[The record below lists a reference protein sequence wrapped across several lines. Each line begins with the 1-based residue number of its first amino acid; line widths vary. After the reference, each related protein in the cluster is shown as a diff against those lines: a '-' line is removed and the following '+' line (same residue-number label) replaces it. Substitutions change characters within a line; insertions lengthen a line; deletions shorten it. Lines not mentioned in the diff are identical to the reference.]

1 MRAAICRDHGQPLT
15 IETVTLAPPGPG
27 QIGVRLAAC
36 AICHS
41 DLAYAEGAWGG
52 VLPAVYGH
60 EAAGHVS
67 EIGPGVTGF
76 APGDPVLV
84 TLIASCGACPAC
96 SGGAPTSC
104 AHAWDARPSPL
115 RDASGATVAQ
125 AMSTGGFAEAVVVDA
140 GQCVPLPPDLP
151 LDEAALLACG
161 VITGV
166 GAVFNTARVRKG
178 ATVAVIGA
186 GGIGL
191 NVIQG
196 AALAGAARI
205 VAIDL
210 APEKLADARDF
221 GATDGLLA
229 GPDAPARLRE
239 MLGGG
244 GTDYV
249 FVAIGAPRAMEQ
261 GLDMLAAGGALVLV
275 GLTALGQSVA
285 FDPCTLVAMNQRI
298 LGARMGETVLA
309 RDIPWLI
316 DRWRE
321 GRLKLGELITA
332 RYPLE
337 EINAAMAATR
347 SGRSRRNVIVFD
359 TGAGA

>member
-1 MRAAICRDHGQPLT
+1 MRAAICREHGQPLA
-15 IETVTLAPPGPG
+15 IEEVTLDPPGPG
-27 QIGVRLAAC
+27 QIAVRLAAC

-41 DLAYAEGAWGG
+41 DLAYVAGAWGG
-52 VLPAVYGH
+52 TLPAVYGH

-67 EIGPGVTGF
+67 ATGPGISGY

-84 TLIASCGACPAC
+84 TLVTSCGACPAC
-96 SGGAPTSC
+96 TGGAPTSC

-115 RDASGATVAQ
+115 RDSAGAPVTQ
-125 AMSTGGFAEAVVVDA
+125 AMNTGAFAEAVVVDA
-140 GQCVPLPPDLP
+140 SQCVPLPDDLP
-151 LDEAALLACG
+151 LDQAALLACG

-166 GAVFNTARVRKG
+166 GAVFNTAKMRPG
-178 ATVAVIGA
+178 AKVAVIGA

-210 APEKLADARDF
+210 SEAKLADARLF
-221 GATDGLLA
+221 GASDGLIA
-229 GPDAPARLRE
+229 GPDAPDRLRAI
-239 MLGGG
+239 LGGAG
-244 GTDYV
+244 ADYV
-249 FVAIGAPRAMEQ
+249 FVAIGSPQAMEQ
-261 GLDMLAAGGALVLV
+261 GLEMLGAGGSLVLV
-275 GLTALGQSVA
+275 GMTALDQRVA

-321 GRLKLGELITA
+321 GRLKLAELITA
-332 RYPLE
+332 RYPLDA
-337 EINAAMAATR
+337 INAAMEATR
-347 SGRSRRNVIVFD
+347 SGSARRNVIVFD
-359 TGAGA
+359 PESVA

>member
-1 MRAAICRDHGQPLT
+1 MRAAICREHGRPLI
-15 IETVTLAPPGPG
+15 IEAVTLAAPGPG
-27 QIGVRLAAC
+27 QIRVRLAAC

-41 DLAYAEGAWGG
+41 DLAYSEGAWGG
-52 VLPAVYGH
+52 PLPAVYGH
-60 EAAGHVS
+60 EAAGHVTD
-67 EIGPGVTGF
+67 IGEGVAGL

-84 TLIASCGACPAC
+84 TLISSCGTCPAC
-96 SGGAPTSC
+96 SAGAPTSC
-104 AHAWDARPSPL
+104 AHAWDTRPSPL

-125 AMSTGGFAEAVVVDA
+125 AMSTGAFAEAVVVDA
-140 GQCVPLPPDLP
+140 GQCVALPSDLP
-151 LDEAALLACG
+151 LDQAALLACG

-166 GAVFNTARVRKG
+166 GAVFNTAHVPRG

-196 AALAGAARI
+196 AALAGASRI

-210 APEKLADARDF
+210 EAGKLDDARDF
-221 GATDGLLA
+221 GATDGLVA
-229 GPDAPARLRE
+229 GADVPARLRE
-239 MLGGG
+239 LLGAAGA
-244 GTDYV
+244 DYV
-249 FVAIGAPRAMEQ
+249 FVAIGAPRVMEQ
-261 GLDMLAAGGALVLV
+261 GLEMLAAGGSLVLL
-275 GLTALGQSVA
+275 GMTALDQSVA
-285 FDPCTLVAMNQRI
+285 FDPCRLVAMNQRI

-316 DRWRE
+316 ARWRE

-332 RYPLE
+332 RYPLD

-347 SGRSRRNVIVFD
+347 SGRSRRNVIVFE
-359 TGAGA
+359 TATTE